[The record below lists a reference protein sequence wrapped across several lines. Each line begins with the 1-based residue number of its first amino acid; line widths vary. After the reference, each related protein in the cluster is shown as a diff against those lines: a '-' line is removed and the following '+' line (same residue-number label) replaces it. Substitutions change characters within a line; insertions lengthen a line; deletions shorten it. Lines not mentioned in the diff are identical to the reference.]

1 VEFLDVSHARAI
13 TITHPAVACYDLT
26 AAGNWNKSARTD
38 TFGAA

>member
-13 TITHPAVACYDLT
+13 TITRPAAACCDLT

-38 TFGAA
+38 ILGLA